1 MPTLT
6 RLLLALIVL
15 IVLVYSAMVTLVYLV
30 KPVTTDITIEIQ
42 PENLHLRDRS
52 AVLENVTPQQPAN
65 DKSGEMKTPAEQS
78 PDMNDRKIDQQNTSM
93 PLKNSPD
100 LKGSDKSGN
109 EQSTVQQ
116 EDNKTKSPATY
127 SPSKTS
133 PSKTKKDD
141 K

>member
-15 IVLVYSAMVTLVYLV
+15 IVLVYSAMITLVYLV

-65 DKSGEMKTPAEQS
+65 DKSGEMKTSAEQS

-109 EQSTVQQ
+109 EQSAVQQ

-127 SPSKTS
+127 LPSKTS